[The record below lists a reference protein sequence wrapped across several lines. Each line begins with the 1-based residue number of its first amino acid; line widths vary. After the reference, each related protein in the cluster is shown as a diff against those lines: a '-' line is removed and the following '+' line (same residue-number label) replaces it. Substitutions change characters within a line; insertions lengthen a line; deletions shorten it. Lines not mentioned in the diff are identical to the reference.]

1 MKITNGDVIRHCD
14 DHELAQVI
22 LLKSVGMVVE
32 VLQAM
37 GEHERV
43 AQFWNLIDSNLEPLV
58 DEQAE
63 WLSQEVNIHF

>member
-43 AQFWNLIDSNLEPLV
+43 AQFWNLIDNNLEPLV

-63 WLSQEVNIHF
+63 WLGQEVNIHF

>member
-1 MKITNGDVIRHCD
+1 MKITNGDIIRHCD
-14 DHELAQVI
+14 DHELAHVI

-43 AQFWNLIDSNLEPLV
+43 VQFWNLIDANLEPLI
-58 DEQAE
+58 DEQAK

>member
-43 AQFWNLIDSNLEPLV
+43 AQFWNLIDNNIEPLV
-58 DEQAE
+58 EEQAE
-63 WLSQEVNIHF
+63 WLGQEVNIHF